1 MSSQSSST
9 NVITALESIAT
20 YLYRFG
26 GLILVVFGSIS
37 CILNVIVFSQKSLR
51 KNPCATYLV
60 VENIFNLLFINSL
73 LLSITLEAGYNI
85 YFTSKNIVLCRLCYY
100 TSLFSNVLSS
110 YCLIL
115 ASIDRVFV
123 TSPNASTRHRSTV
136 RFSYFCIIGGTVF
149 WMLFHSPSLV
159 FTNITQIGENIY
171 MCFYQVGFYLTFIS
185 FYSII
190 KESSS
195 TLLLIIFGIWAVKN
209 IRRVR
214 RVILPTASSY
224 SGTARVAGSHIIHTK
239 DRQFVWMVLIDILLY
254 AIFCSMAAIF
264 LTHQQIT
271 QYQQK
276 SIEQVQLDIFLKQI
290 TVFCLHIPFGISC
303 YTNLL
308 VSKAYRNAMKNVF
321 SWN

>member
-9 NVITALESIAT
+9 DVITALESIAT

-60 VENIFNLLFINSL
+60 VGNIFNLLFINSL
-73 LLSITLEAGYNI
+73 LLSITLEVGYNI
-85 YFTSKNIVLCRLCYY
+85 YFNSKNIVLCRLCYY

-110 YCLIL
+110 YCFIL

-123 TSPNASTRHRSTV
+123 TSPHFSTRQRSTL
-136 RFSYFCIIGGTVF
+136 RGGTIF

-239 DRQFVWMVLIDILLY
+239 DRQFVWMVLIDIVLY

-276 SIEQVQLDIFLKQI
+276 SIEQ
-290 TVFCLHIPFGISC
+290 
-303 YTNLL
+303 
-308 VSKAYRNAMKNVF
+308 
-321 SWN
+321 

>member
-9 NVITALESIAT
+9 DVITTLESTAT

-26 GLILVVFGSIS
+26 GLILVIFGSIG
-37 CILNVIVFSQKSLR
+37 CILNIIVFSQRSLR
-51 KNPCATYLV
+51 KNPCSTCLV

-73 LLSITLEAGYNI
+73 LLSITLEVGYNV
-85 YFTSKNIVLCRLCYY
+85 YFTSTNIVLCRLCYY

-110 YCLIL
+110 FCLIL
-115 ASIDRVFV
+115 ASIDRVFI
-123 TSPNASTRHRSTV
+123 TSSNASTRQRSTL
-136 RFSYFCIIGGTVF
+136 RFTYFCIIGGTIF
-149 WMLFHSPSLV
+149 WMLFHSPSLA
-159 FTNITQIGENIY
+159 FTNITQIGDNIY
-171 MCFYQVGFYLTFIS
+171 ICFYQMGFYLTFIS

-195 TLLLIIFGIWAVKN
+195 TLSLLICGIWAVKN
-209 IRRVR
+209 IRRLR
-214 RVILPTASSY
+214 RVTFSTASSNN
-224 SGTARVAGSHIIHTK
+224 GNARVVGSHIIHSK

-308 VSKAYRNAMKNVF
+308 VSKAYRNAMKNIF

>member
-9 NVITALESIAT
+9 DVITTLESIAT

-26 GLILVVFGSIS
+26 GLILVVFGSIG
-37 CILNVIVFSQKSLR
+37 CILNIMVFSQKSLR

-73 LLSITLEAGYNI
+73 LLSITLESGYNI
-85 YFTSKNIVLCRLCYY
+85 YFTSKNIVLCHLCYY

-110 YCLIL
+110 YCLIC

-123 TSPNASTRHRSTV
+123 TSPNASTRQRSTLH
-136 RFSYFCIIGGTVF
+136 FSYFCIIGGTIF
-149 WMLFHSPSLV
+149 WMLFHSHSLV

-195 TLLLIIFGIWAVKN
+195 TLLLLICGIWAVKN
-209 IRRVR
+209 IRRLR
-214 RVILPTASSY
+214 RVALPTASSY
-224 SGTARVAGSHIIHTK
+224 SGVGRVTGSHIIHSK
-239 DRQFVWMVLIDILLY
+239 DRRFVWMVLIDTLLY

-276 SIEQVQLDIFLKQI
+276 SIEQLQLDIFLKQI
-290 TVFCLHIPFGISC
+290 TVFCLHIPFGVSC

>member
-1 MSSQSSST
+1 MSSQSPST
-9 NVITALESIAT
+9 DVSTTLESTAT

-26 GLILVVFGSIS
+26 GLILVIFGSIS
-37 CILNVIVFSQKSLR
+37 CILNIIVFSQRSLR
-51 KNPCATYLV
+51 KNPCSTCLV

-73 LLSITLEAGYNI
+73 LLSITLEVGYNV
-85 YFTSKNIVLCRLCYY
+85 YFTSTNIVLCRLCYY

-110 YCLIL
+110 FCLIL
-115 ASIDRVFV
+115 ASIDRVFI
-123 TSPNASTRHRSTV
+123 TSSNASTRQRSTL
-136 RFSYFCIIGGTVF
+136 RFTYFCIIGGTIF
-149 WMLFHSPSLV
+149 WMLFHSPSLA
-159 FTNITQIGENIY
+159 FTNITQIGDNIY
-171 MCFYQVGFYLTFIS
+171 ICFYQMGFYLTFIS

-195 TLLLIIFGIWAVKN
+195 TLSLLICGIWAVKN
-209 IRRVR
+209 IRRLR
-214 RVILPTASSY
+214 RVTFSTASSNN
-224 SGTARVAGSHIIHTK
+224 GNARVVGSHIIHSK

-276 SIEQVQLDIFLKQI
+276 SIEQVQLDIFFKQI

-308 VSKAYRNAMKNVF
+308 VSKAYRNAMKNIF